1 MRKTRRVSSDPS
13 DPSAD
18 DAMSPD
24 PDPLGAEAP
33 ATAERPESVGEND
46 IAWPIPEAAM
56 WPLAA
61 VFAGL
66 MVWAFGIDWVLAST
80 VPLAVLLAVITVI
93 DLRELRIPNKL
104 TRPGTLLAI
113 PLLALSLL
121 SDWSDLSLLR
131 ALIAGLA
138 LGAVYFMI
146 FFIYPPGMGLGDV
159 KLAPILG
166 AQLGLFGWI
175 AVVRAVL
182 LAHLIAGPVAI
193 LLMIFGRA
201 RRGTGFP
208 FGPFLVAGTLI
219 ALVLEGR
226 GI

>member
-1 MRKTRRVSSDPS
+1 MRKTRRVNDDPS
-13 DPSAD
+13 DQPVDDVDPANSA
-18 DAMSPD
+18 AETGASSRPD
-24 PDPLGAEAP
+24 
-33 ATAERPESVGEND
+33 SVGEND
-46 IAWPIPEAAM
+46 VAWPIPQVAM

-66 MVWAFGIDWVLAST
+66 MVWAFGLDWVLVST

-104 TRPGTLLAI
+104 TRPGTVLAL
-113 PLLALSLL
+113 PLLALSLM
-121 SDWSDLSLLR
+121 SDWSDLSLMR
-131 ALIAGLA
+131 AVLAGVA
-138 LGAVYFMI
+138 LGAVYFVI

-175 AVVRAVL
+175 PVVRAVL
-182 LAHLIAGPVAI
+182 LAHVIAGPVA
-193 LLMIFGRA
+193 LLLLAFGRA
-201 RRGTGFP
+201 RKGTGFP

-226 GI
+226 GL